1 MEHLKKWNRLPP
13 ATTFEQ
19 MEDRDFINISKRK
32 SFAMQHLYLYKCMAD
47 TDLMA
52 WGINVVNAEVM
63 KEQRSCIW
71 VKEEALETRHVC
83 VKPNKQ

>member
-1 MEHLKKWNRLPP
+1 
-13 ATTFEQ
+13 
-19 MEDRDFINISKRK
+19 
-32 SFAMQHLYLYKCMAD
+32 MAD

-71 VKEEALETRHVC
+71 AKEEALETRHVC
-83 VKPNKQ
+83 VNPTNSKHPETRKHYHF